1 MGGIVLTE
9 NHENIF
15 VKMKIVYCLN
25 SIRYLGGIQR
35 VTVVKANALAEIE
48 DNEVYIAVTDNK
60 NGVFT
65 ELLSPKVHL
74 IDLDINYYEDDYKSR
89 WNVLKG
95 IFIKRREH
103 KKRLASVLNEI
114 QPDIVISVGQ
124 SEKNMIPSIKGK
136 WKTIREFHFVKDY
149 RLRQAKS
156 FFDKVLAWGGNLYDF
171 NFKIKGYDHIVT
183 LTHEDKEMNWK
194 GWNNVSV
201 IPNPSTFHTDQISTL
216 DEKKVI
222 SVGRLSPQKNYASL
236 IRAFKYVVDKHPDWT
251 LEIYGDGPQ
260 EMELKSLID
269 QLNLK
274 RHVFLKGF
282 SSNVKKVMTSASIYA
297 MSSIFEGFPLVLIEA
312 MTCGLPV
319 VSYACPCG
327 PKDLISNQKD
337 GFLIELHDE
346 VGLANKLNLIIE
358 NKELINSM
366 SHAAIE
372 KAQHYTIKNIISS
385 WINLFKIL
393 THNE

>member
-1 MGGIVLTE
+1 
-9 NHENIF
+9 
-15 VKMKIVYCLN
+15 MKIVYCLN

-35 VTVVKANALAEIE
+35 VTVVKANALADLEN
-48 DNEVYIAVTDNK
+48 NEVYIVVTDNK
-60 NGVFT
+60 NGVIT
-65 ELLSPKVHL
+65 EPLSSKVHL

-103 KKRLASVLNEI
+103 KKRLASVLSEI

-156 FFDKVLAWGGNLYDF
+156 FFDKILAWGGNLYDF
-171 NFKIKGYDHIVT
+171 NLKIKGYDHIVT

-201 IPNPSTFHTDQISTL
+201 IPNPSTFHTDKISTL

-236 IRAFKYVVDKHPDWT
+236 IRAFKNVVNKHPDWT
-251 LEIYGDGPQ
+251 LEIYGDGPL

-282 SSNVKKVMTSASIYA
+282 SSNIKEVMTNGSIYA

-312 MTCGLPV
+312 MTCGLPI

-327 PKDLISNQKD
+327 PKDIITVGKD
-337 GFLIELHDE
+337 GFLVEVNDE
-346 VGLANKLNLIIE
+346 KELANRINL
-358 NKELINSM
+358 LINNDTM
-366 SHAAIE
+366 RKEMGENCIE
-372 KAQHYTIKNIISS
+372 KVQSFHIQIIIQQ
-385 WINLFKIL
+385 WMYLFKTL
-393 THNE
+393 

>member
-1 MGGIVLTE
+1 
-9 NHENIF
+9 
-15 VKMKIVYCLN
+15 MKIVYCLN

-35 VTVVKANALAEIE
+35 VTVVKANALADLEN
-48 DNEVYIAVTDNK
+48 NEVYIVVTDNK
-60 NGVFT
+60 NGVIT
-65 ELLSPKVHL
+65 EPLSSKVHL

-201 IPNPSTFHTDQISTL
+201 IPNPSTFHTDKISTL

-236 IRAFKYVVDKHPDWT
+236 IRAFKNVVNKHPDWT
-251 LEIYGDGPQ
+251 LEIYGDGPL

-282 SSNVKKVMTSASIYA
+282 SSNIKEVMTNGSIYA

-312 MTCGLPV
+312 MTCGLPI

-327 PKDLISNQKD
+327 PKDIITGGKD
-337 GFLIELHDE
+337 GFLVEVNDE
-346 VGLANKLNLIIE
+346 KELANKINL
-358 NKELINSM
+358 LINNDTIRKEM
-366 SHAAIE
+366 GENCIE
-372 KAQHYTIKNIISS
+372 KVQSFHIQIIIQQ
-385 WINLFKIL
+385 WMYLFKTL
-393 THNE
+393 

>member
-1 MGGIVLTE
+1 
-9 NHENIF
+9 
-15 VKMKIVYCLN
+15 MKIVYCLN

-48 DNEVYIAVTDNK
+48 DNEVYIIVTDNK
-60 NGVFT
+60 NGVIT
-65 ELLSPKVHL
+65 EPLSPKVHL

-156 FFDKVLAWGGNLYDF
+156 FFDKMLAWGGNWYDF
-171 NFKIKGYDHIVT
+171 HFKIKGYDQIVT
-183 LTHEDKEMNWK
+183 LTYEDKETNWK
-194 GWNNVSV
+194 GWKNVSV
-201 IPNPSTFHTDQISTL
+201 IPNPSTFHTDQISSL
-216 DEKKVI
+216 SEKKVI
-222 SVGRLSPQKNYASL
+222 SVGRLTPQKNYASL
-236 IRAFKYVVDKHPDWT
+236 IRAFKNVTEKHSDWI

-260 EMELKSLID
+260 EVELKSLIT
-269 QLNLK
+269 QLNLEK
-274 RHVFLKGF
+274 HVFLKGF
-282 SSNVKKVMTSASIYA
+282 SPNVKEVIINASIFA
-297 MSSIFEGFPLVLIEA
+297 LSSVFEGFGLVIVEA
-312 MTCGLPV
+312 MACGLPI

-327 PKDLISNQKD
+327 PKDIISEGKD
-337 GFLIELHDE
+337 GFLVNINDE
-346 VGLANKLNLIIE
+346 IALANKINLLIE
-358 NKELINSM
+358 NEKLRKQMSNAVIIKSEQYSIENITSM
-366 SHAAIE
+366 WMHLF
-372 KAQHYTIKNIISS
+372 T
-385 WINLFKIL
+385 NLQNGKK
-393 THNE
+393 

>member
-1 MGGIVLTE
+1 
-9 NHENIF
+9 
-15 VKMKIVYCLN
+15 MKIVYCLN

-35 VTVVKANALAEIE
+35 VTIVKANALTEIK

-65 ELLSPKVHL
+65 ESLSPKVHL

-103 KKRLASVLNEI
+103 KKRLTSVLNEI

-149 RLRQAKS
+149 RLRQAKT
-156 FFDKVLAWGGNLYDF
+156 FFDKILAWGGNLYDF
-171 NFKIKGYDHIVT
+171 NFKIKGYNHIVT

-194 GWNNVSV
+194 SWKNVSV
-201 IPNPSTFHTDQISTL
+201 IPNPSTFHTDKTSTL
-216 DEKKVI
+216 NENKLI
-222 SVGRLSPQKNYASL
+222 SVGRLSLQKNYASL
-236 IRAFKYVVDKHPDWT
+236 IRAFKLVVEKHPDWS

-260 EMELKSLID
+260 EVELSSLID
-269 QLNLK
+269 KLNLK

-282 SSNVKKVMTSASIYA
+282 SSNVKEIMTNASVFA
-297 MSSIFEGFPLVLIEA
+297 FSSIFEGFGLVIVEA
-312 MTCGLPV
+312 MACGLPV
-319 VSYACPCG
+319 ISYTCPCG
-327 PKDLISNQKD
+327 PKDIITEGKD
-337 GFLIELHDE
+337 GFLIKVNDEIELAKKINI
-346 VGLANKLNLIIE
+346 LIE
-358 NKELINSM
+358 NKELRKQM
-366 SHAAIE
+366 SNAAII
-372 KAQHYTIKNIISS
+372 KAKQYNIENIISK
-385 WINLFKIL
+385 WMNLFKNL
-393 THNE
+393 QHEE